1 MTSLPLEYEYLELV
15 QQRESQYITPFFRVM
30 TLWPTTMSVVTHII
44 VIDKISSWTRK
55 YLQVITKTLC
65 FSS

>member
-15 QQRESQYITPFFRVM
+15 QQGESQYITPFFRVM

-44 VIDKISSWTRK
+44 VIDKISSWTR
-55 YLQVITKTLC
+55 
-65 FSS
+65 